1 MKSITTKYH
10 GATNFKPSKFT
21 ATDGDNRVTVSY
33 DHELDADGNHRAAA
47 IALCKKLDWHGKLA
61 QGSTKQGCVFVFVD
75 VQSTFKV

>member
-33 DHELDADGNHRAAA
+33 DFDLDADGNHRAAA
-47 IALCKKLDWHGKLA
+47 IALCKKLGWHGTLA
-61 QGSTKQGCVFVFVD
+61 QGGGKTGDHFVFVD
-75 VQSTFKV
+75 EQSTFKV